1 VETAAVK
8 KPRRHVDLV
17 RSRPAWSRKTRL
29 CDTKFVP
36 RQDRRGES
44 EVALSKKKREAW
56 LTLIVLAVGLPMMVV
71 VGLVTYISTI
81 PPLHPNPQD
90 VNSVMQSSPIPRW
103 TDAVEQGRRLA
114 RARVTEQNLPGLSV
128 GVGIGGDIVWAE
140 GFGWANLE
148 HRVPVTPRMRFRIG
162 HVSKALTSAAVGL
175 LMEKDRLRL
184 DAEIQTYVP
193 AFPRKEWPVTVR
205 QLMGHVAGIRHYR
218 DTEWGDK
225 PSVHCERASQGV
237 QSFADDPLLFEP
249 ETQYRYSTYGWVL
262 VSAAVEAAAN
272 EPFFTVMRTQ
282 IFTPLGMADTTSD
295 APGESV
301 PDRAT
306 SYYRYFERELTTNVD
321 YSCFAGAGAFL
332 STPSDLVRFGMT
344 LTDGKLLQAATVR
357 RLQRPQQL
365 ASGEETG
372 YGLGWMLDSV
382 ELAGER
388 VRLVSHAS
396 RTIEGASTSFLT
408 FPEKGIVVAV
418 TANISFAD
426 TRSIALGIA
435 QIFGQQAKTLRTAG
449 TSQ

>member
-1 VETAAVK
+1 
-8 KPRRHVDLV
+8 
-17 RSRPAWSRKTRL
+17 
-29 CDTKFVP
+29 
-36 RQDRRGES
+36 
-44 EVALSKKKREAW
+44 LSKKQRETW
-56 LTLIVLAVGLPMMVV
+56 LTIIGLAVGLPIAVV
-71 VGLVTYISTI
+71 VAFVTYVSTI

-90 VNSVMQSSPIPRW
+90 VKSVMQSPPVHQW

-114 RARVTEQNLPGLSV
+114 RARLAEQNLPGLSV
-128 GVGIGGDIVWAE
+128 SVGIGGDIVWAE

-148 HRVPVTPRMRFRIG
+148 HRVAVTPSTRFRIG
-162 HVSKALTSAAVGL
+162 HVSKTLTSAAVGL
-175 LMEKDRLRL
+175 LVERDRLRL
-184 DAEIQTYVP
+184 DEEIQTYVP
-193 AFPRKEWPVTVR
+193 GFPRKEWSVTVR

-225 PSVHCERASQGV
+225 PSVHCDRASEGV
-237 QSFADDPLLFEP
+237 QSFANDRLLFEP
-249 ETQYRYSTYGWVL
+249 GTQYRYSTYGWVL

-272 EPFFTVMRTQ
+272 EPFFAFMRTQ
-282 IFTPLGMADTTSD
+282 IFTPLGMADTTAD

-301 PDRAT
+301 PHRAT

-344 LTDGKLLQAATVR
+344 LTDGRFLRPATVR
-357 RLQRPQQL
+357 MLQRPQPL
-365 ASGEETG
+365 TSGEETA
-372 YGLGWMLDSV
+372 YGLGWMLDTV

-408 FPEKGIVVAV
+408 FPDNGIVVAV

-435 QIFGQQAKTLRTAG
+435 QIFGQQAKTLRTAE
-449 TSQ
+449 